1 MDPGRFASSSS
12 GKVIKVGKGDI
23 AYWSFVPD
31 PLPAELPLNADL
43 FRALSEADRALGE
56 LAGLARNLSNP
67 HLLINPFIK
76 KEAVLSSK
84 IEGTQATM
92 LDLFA
97 YEAGQLPL
105 PGVSNTSESDVR
117 EVGNY
122 VKALEFGITRLKKLP
137 LSLRLIREVHKQLLT
152 GVRGGHASPGEFRET
167 PNWIGGRNLNDV
179 IYVPPP
185 TDEMRAALHEL
196 ETYLHQEDSL
206 PPLVRLALI
215 HAQFE
220 RIHPFIDGNGRVGR
234 LLITLTLLSWN
245 LLPLPLLYLSA
256 YFERRREEYCNLLQS
271 ISETGN
277 WLGWTI
283 FFLNGIAEQS
293 HDAIA
298 RSKRLLD
305 LQLDWRQKM
314 TRSRS
319 SAMVLQLVDAF
330 FETPYMTVASVR
342 MALKIKAGV
351 DISYQGAQ
359 KIVRKMEDAGLV
371 NRRQRRGYAMYFVAE
386 PIVHIISEK

>member
-12 GKVIKVGKGDI
+12 GRVIKIGKGDV
-23 AYWSFVPD
+23 AYWSFVPG
-31 PLPAELPLNADL
+31 PLPTELPLNADL

-92 LDLFA
+92 SDLFA

-122 VKALEFGITRLKKLP
+122 VKALEFGIARLKKLP

-152 GVRGGHASPGEFRET
+152 GVRGGHATPGEFRET
-167 PNWIGGRNLNDV
+167 PNWIGGRNLNDA

-185 TDEMRAALHEL
+185 VPEMQSALHEL
-196 ETYLHQEDSL
+196 EMYLHQDGSL
-206 PPLVRLALI
+206 PPLIRLALI

-256 YFERRREEYCNLLQS
+256 YFERLREEYCDLLQS

-283 FFLNGIAEQS
+283 FFLNGVTEQS
-293 HDAIA
+293 RDAIA

-305 LQLDWRQKM
+305 LQLEWRQKM

-319 SAMVLQLVDAF
+319 SAMVLQLVDVF

-359 KIVRKMEDAGLV
+359 KIVQKMETAGLV
-371 NRRQRRGYAMYFVAE
+371 DRRQRRGYAMYFVAG
-386 PIVHIISEK
+386 PIVRIISEK